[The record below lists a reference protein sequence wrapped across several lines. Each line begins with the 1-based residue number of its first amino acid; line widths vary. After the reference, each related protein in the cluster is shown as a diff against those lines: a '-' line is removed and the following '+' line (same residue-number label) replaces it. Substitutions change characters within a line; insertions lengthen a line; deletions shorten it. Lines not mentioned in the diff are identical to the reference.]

1 MIQVLDLQ
9 EWITQVKSVWY
20 KSRKVVSF
28 YGNLGQSVKS
38 KTA

>member
-20 KSRKVVSF
+20 KSRIVSF